1 MKKQFLILALIGLIG
16 QLTGFVGIFVSE
28 TSDDL
33 MLSLWTFLIF
43 GSISGIAILLD
54 NKKEKI
60 SQSNI
65 LSLHS
70 NQLILINYVKTYTN
84 RISRSHY

>member
-54 NKKEKI
+54 NKKRK
-60 SQSNI
+60 NI
-65 LSLHS
+65 L
-70 NQLILINYVKTYTN
+70 K
-84 RISRSHY
+84 

>member
-28 TSDDL
+28 TGDDL

-43 GSISGIAILLD
+43 GSISGIAIILD
-54 NKKEKI
+54 NKKEK
-60 SQSNI
+60 NI
-65 LSLHS
+65 L
-70 NQLILINYVKTYTN
+70 K
-84 RISRSHY
+84 

>member
-43 GSISGIAILLD
+43 GSISGIAIILD
-54 NKKEKI
+54 NKEEKI
-60 SQSNI
+60 S
-65 LSLHS
+65 
-70 NQLILINYVKTYTN
+70 
-84 RISRSHY
+84 

>member
-28 TSDDL
+28 TGDDL

-43 GSISGIAILLD
+43 GSISGIAIILD

-60 SQSNI
+60 S
-65 LSLHS
+65 
-70 NQLILINYVKTYTN
+70 
-84 RISRSHY
+84 

>member
-43 GSISGIAILLD
+43 GSISGIAIILD

-60 SQSNI
+60 S
-65 LSLHS
+65 
-70 NQLILINYVKTYTN
+70 
-84 RISRSHY
+84 

>member
-1 MKKQFLILALIGLIG
+1 MRKKFLILGLIGLIG

-43 GSISGIAILLD
+43 GSFSGIAIILD
-54 NKKEKI
+54 NKKEK
-60 SQSNI
+60 NI
-65 LSLHS
+65 L
-70 NQLILINYVKTYTN
+70 K
-84 RISRSHY
+84 

>member
-43 GSISGIAILLD
+43 GSISGIAIILD
-54 NKKEKI
+54 NKKEK
-60 SQSNI
+60 NI
-65 LSLHS
+65 L
-70 NQLILINYVKTYTN
+70 K
-84 RISRSHY
+84 